1 MGWSLKKTLRASE
14 QQRPDVAAE
23 REAYANDMADLDP
36 NRCVFLDEAGI
47 VTNMTRRYAR
57 APIGQ
62 RAFGAAPANWKRLTV
77 LGALSRD
84 GVVEV
89 KSVEGGTTVSV
100 FVDFLKRDVLPTL
113 RQDKPDAIL
122 IMDNLS
128 AHKNKAVREAVEDAR
143 LTLKYLPRY
152 SPDLS
157 PIEPCWSKIKTA
169 LRAAAARTVETLTAE
184 LDAAVA
190 SVTAEDAR
198 GWFKHCGCCP
208 TS

>member
-1 MGWSLKKTLRASE
+1 M
-14 QQRPDVAAE
+14 
-23 REAYANDMADLDP
+23 DP
-36 NRCVFLDEAGI
+36 SRCVFLDEAGI

-57 APIGQ
+57 APRGQ
-62 RAFGAAPANWKRLTV
+62 RAFGEAPANWKRLTV

-89 KSVEGGTTVSV
+89 TTVDGGTTVPV
-100 FVDFLKRDVLPTL
+100 FIDFLPSDLLPSL
-113 RQDKPDAIL
+113 RQHKPNAIL

-128 AHKNKAVREAVEDAR
+128 AHKNKAVKAAIEEAG

-152 SPDLS
+152 SPDCS
-157 PIEPCWSKIKTA
+157 PIEPCGSKIKTA

-190 SVTAEDAR
+190 SVTADAAADAAA
-198 GWFKHCGCCP
+198 GWFKHCGDGP
-208 TS
+208 ASETSVAGRSAEGQQRRLSPSKNSTE

>member
-1 MGWSLKKTLRASE
+1 VRASE

-23 REAYANDMADLDP
+23 REAYAQDMADLDP

-47 VTNMTRRYAR
+47 LTNMTRRYAR

-62 RAFGAAPANWKRLTV
+62 RAFGEAPANWKRLTV
-77 LGALSRD
+77 LGALSQD

-89 KSVEGGTTVSV
+89 KTVEGGTTVPV
-100 FVDFLKRDVLPTL
+100 FMDFLTLDVLPTL
-113 RQDKPDAIL
+113 RQHKPDAIL

-128 AHKNKAVREAVEDAR
+128 AHKNKAVKEAIEAAG

-152 SPDLS
+152 SPDFS
-157 PIEPCWSKIKTA
+157 PIESCWSKIKTA
-169 LRAAAARTVETLTAE
+169 LRAAAAKTVETLTAA

-190 SVTAEDAR
+190 SVTADDAA
-198 GWFKHCGCCP
+198 GWFKHCGYGP
-208 TS
+208 AS